1 MAAAVEAGELAR
13 AVAGCRAGSE
23 APTGP
28 LRVARL
34 EKGKADRWWGTL
46 ADGGGGAT
54 MECLLATQLE
64 PLAESGEVGP
74 GAFVRL
80 TKFSLTEVGGKQ
92 MLIVTGLEVEEAASA
107 VKVEAVA
114 AAPAVKVEAAAA
126 APAVPAAKAAPPSGS
141 PPAAAKV
148 SSQPKPGGSRR
159 VQPIASLN
167 PYNSNWTVLA
177 RVGAK
182 GDLRTFSNAKNP
194 EGKVFTCEIVDSD
207 GTTIEVT
214 AWHEEAAKFYPLLEV
229 GKVYYF
235 CKGNLRPNNQKYSS
249 VRNDYMMTLNRGS
262 SVEECSDAAVDTS
275 KMQSRLEPVAF
286 DKLATFLGRKGLVD
300 VVGVVTSVG
309 PLGSVKRKSDDADL
323 QRRNLTLVDAS
334 RRSVELTVW
343 GELATSKGSDLET
356 LVGGGGFP
364 VLAVKGVRVSDYNGV
379 SLSTVGRSVA
389 DVDPAGLETAQE
401 LRTWFDGEG
410 GGAAAAAEFKA
421 AGEGL
426 ATERKQGAGG
436 ASSERRRLGDVS
448 AEPMPPV
455 GEKPSY
461 FNAKAYVVSIK
472 PDQTLYYMA
481 APDGSNKKV
490 VEEGPNNYLCA
501 ATGKHFSS
509 FTRRYIM
516 RCRVTDASGEA
527 WVNVFNDQAEAIL
540 GMKADEIAPLK
551 EGSDPG
557 PYTAQLRQA
566 EFREYVLR
574 VMTRTEEYEGE
585 ARRRLTIQSAAPVNF
600 GSESKAT
607 LAKIQAM
614 LGVKQE
620 AASA

>member
-1 MAAAVEAGELAR
+1 MAAVEAGALAR
-13 AVAGCRAGSE
+13 AVAGFKAGSE

-28 LRVARL
+28 LRVESL
-34 EKGKADRWWGTL
+34 EKKAASGRWAGVL
-46 ADGGGGAT
+46 ADGGGAPG
-54 MECLLATQLE
+54 LKFVLASQLE
-64 PLAESGEVGP
+64 SLAERGEVAP
-74 GAFVRL
+74 GAVVRL
-80 TKFSLTEVGGKQ
+80 TKFSVSEAGNNQ
-92 MLIVTGLEVEEAASA
+92 MLLATGLEVLAPASA
-107 VKVEAVA
+107 T
-114 AAPAVKVEAAAA
+114 APAVKAEPVA
-126 APAVPAAKAAPPSGS
+126 APAPALAKGLPASGS

-148 SSQPKPGGSRR
+148 CSQPKSGGSRR

-177 RVGAK
+177 RVASK
-182 GDLRTFSNAKNP
+182 GDLRTFTNAKG
-194 EGKVFTCEIVDSD
+194 EGKVFTCEIVDSE

-214 AWHEEAAKFYPLLEV
+214 AWHEEAAKFYGVIEV

-235 CKGNLRPNNQKYSS
+235 GKGQLKPNNQRYSS

-262 SVEECSDAAVDTS
+262 TVDECADNAVDTS

-286 DKLATFLGRKGLVD
+286 DKLATHLGRKGLVD
-300 VVGVVTSVG
+300 VVGVVTTVG

-323 QRRNLTLVDAS
+323 QRRNLTLVDSS

-343 GELATSKGSDLET
+343 GELATTKGSDLEA

-389 DVDPAGLETAQE
+389 DVDPAGLEAAQE

-410 GGAAAAAEFKA
+410 GGATAAAGFKA

-426 ATERKQGAGG
+426 ATERKSGAGG
-436 ASSERRRLGDVS
+436 ASSERRRLGEVS
-448 AEPMPPV
+448 TEPVPPV
-455 GEKPSY
+455 GEKPTY
-461 FNAKAYVVSIK
+461 FNAKAYVVAIK

-490 VEEGPNNYLCA
+490 VEEGPDNYFCA
-501 ATGKHFSS
+501 ASQKHFTS

-516 RCRVTDASGEA
+516 RCRITDASGEA
-527 WVNVFNDQAEAIL
+527 WVNVFNDQAETIL

-551 EGSDPG
+551 EGADPA
-557 PYTAQLRQA
+557 PYAAQLKQS
-566 EFREYVLR
+566 EFREYSLR
-574 VMTRTEEYEGE
+574 IMSRAEEYEGQ
-585 ARRRLTIQSAAPVNF
+585 ARRRLTVQNAVPVSFAA
-600 GSESKAT
+600 ESKAT
-607 LAKIQAM
+607 LAKIQA
-614 LGVKQE
+614 LLSPAV
-620 AASA
+620 APVA

>member
-1 MAAAVEAGELAR
+1 MQF
-13 AVAGCRAGSE
+13 
-23 APTGP
+23 
-28 LRVARL
+28 
-34 EKGKADRWWGTL
+34 
-46 ADGGGGAT
+46 
-54 MECLLATQLE
+54 LLATQLH
-64 PLAESGEVGP
+64 PLAESGEVAA
-74 GAFVRL
+74 GAVVRL
-80 TKFSLTEVGGKQ
+80 TTFSLTEVGGQQ
-92 MLIVTGLEVEEAASA
+92 MLIVTDLDVLQGAQ
-107 VKVEAVA
+107 
-114 AAPAVKVEAAAA
+114 AAPAVKVEAAVSVAAVKVEAAVAVAAAAA
-126 APAVPAAKAAPPSGS
+126 APVAKAAPPSGS

-177 RVGAK
+177 RVGSK
-182 GDLRTFSNAKNP
+182 GEIRTFSNAKNP
-194 EGKVFTCEIVDSD
+194 EGKVFTCEIVDSE

-214 AWHEEAAKFYPLLEV
+214 AWHEEAVKFYPLLEV

-235 CKGNLRPNNQKYSS
+235 CKGQLRPNNQKFSS
-249 VRNDYMMTLNRGS
+249 VRNDYMMTLNRSS
-262 SVEECSDAAVDTS
+262 SVDECVDAVDTS

-309 PLGSVKRKSDDADL
+309 PLGSVKRKSDDTDL

-334 RRSVELTVW
+334 RRSVELTIW
-343 GELATSKGSDLET
+343 GELATSKGSDLEA

-364 VLAVKGVRVSDYNGV
+364 VLAVKSVRVSDYNGV

-389 DVDPAGLETAQE
+389 DVDPAGLEAAQE
-401 LRTWFDGEG
+401 LQTWFDGEG
-410 GGAAAAAEFKA
+410 GGATAAAEFKA

-436 ASSERRRLGDVS
+436 ASSERRRLGDIS

-455 GEKPSY
+455 GERTY
-461 FNAKAYVVSIK
+461 FNTKAYVVSIK

-490 VEEGPNNYLCA
+490 VEEGPNNYLCV
-501 ATGKHFSS
+501 ATQKHFSS
-509 FTRRYIM
+509 FIRRYIM

-527 WVNVFNDQAEAIL
+527 WVNVFNDQAEAII

-557 PYTAQLRQA
+557 PYTAQLKQA

-585 ARRRLTIQSAAPVNF
+585 ARRRLTIQNAVPVNF
-600 GSESKAT
+600 ATESKAT

-614 LGVKQE
+614 LGGKE
-620 AASA
+620 TAAA

>member
-1 MAAAVEAGELAR
+1 MAAAVEAGALAR

-23 APTGP
+23 APTGA
-28 LRVARL
+28 LRVERL
-34 EKGKADRWWGTL
+34 AKGAAGRWTGEL
-46 ADGGGGAT
+46 ADGGGAGA
-54 MECLLATQLE
+54 MACLLATQLE
-64 PLAESGEVGP
+64 PLAESGEVAP
-74 GAFVRL
+74 GAVVRL
-80 TKFSLTEVGGKQ
+80 TKFSLTESGSKQ
-92 MLIVTGLEVEEAASA
+92 MLIVTGLEVLAAA
-107 VKVEAVA
+107 Q

-126 APAVPAAKAAPPSGS
+126 VAAVAAAPVAKAAPPSGS

-177 RVGAK
+177 RVGSK

-194 EGKVFTCEIVDSD
+194 EGKVFTCEIVDSE

-214 AWHEEAAKFYPLLEV
+214 AWHEEAAKFHPLLEV

-235 CKGNLRPNNQKYSS
+235 CKGQLRPNNQRFSS
-249 VRNDYMMTLNRGS
+249 VRNDYMMTLNRYS
-262 SVEECSDAAVDTS
+262 SVDECVDAVDTS

-343 GELATSKGSDLET
+343 GELATSKGSDLEA

-389 DVDPAGLETAQE
+389 DVDPAGLEAAQE

-410 GGAAAAAEFKA
+410 GGAAAASEFKA

-436 ASSERRRLGDVS
+436 ASSERRRLGDIS

-455 GEKPSY
+455 GEKPTY

-490 VEEGPNNYLCA
+490 VEEGPNNFLCV
-501 ATGKHFSS
+501 ATQKHFSS
-509 FTRRYIM
+509 FIRRYIM

-557 PYTAQLRQA
+557 PYMAQLKQA

-585 ARRRLTIQSAAPVNF
+585 ARRRLTIQSAVPVNF
-600 GSESKAT
+600 AMESKAT

-614 LGVKQE
+614 LGGKE
-620 AASA
+620 TATA